1 MRRIVLI
8 IALMLACSLAA
19 LADSNAVFKNAG
31 GSVFMSANGVTLSKS
46 KLVEIDDPS
55 GNVILPPV
63 TGSNH
68 SLGQLDFSTGA
79 LISSSA
85 SGHTTTFTYAGGG
98 SFVVTGNGKS
108 GVPKGV
114 IFNGTFSGPVTVV
127 QTTFSKGGPAP
138 SWLLTGNVT
147 GTYNGQTINGATVQL
162 KIAGVNGDKINGSTT
177 LATVPEPGTLGL
189 LGTGLVGMAGL
200 IRRKMKARS

>member
-1 MRRIVLI
+1 MRRIVS
-8 IALMLACSLAA
+8 IAFLVFACSLAA
-19 LADSNAVFKNAG
+19 FADSDAVFKNAG
-31 GSVFMSANGVTLSKS
+31 GSVYMSTNGVTLSRS

-68 SLGQLDFSTGA
+68 SLGQLNFSTGA
-79 LISSSA
+79 LLSSST

-98 SFVVTGNGKS
+98 SFVVTGNGQS

-114 IFNGTFSGPVTVV
+114 IFNGTFSGTVSV
-127 QTTFSKGGPAP
+127 VETTYAKGGPAP
-138 SWLLTGNVT
+138 TWLLTGNVT

-162 KIAGVNGDKINGSTT
+162 KIAGVNGGKINGSTT

-200 IRRKMKARS
+200 IRRRMKAH

>member
-8 IALMLACSLAA
+8 AFLVFACSLAA

-31 GSVFMSANGVTLSKS
+31 GSVFMSPNGVTLSKS

-55 GNVILPPV
+55 GNVFLPPV
-63 TGSNH
+63 GSSNR
-68 SLGQLDFSTGA
+68 SLGQLNFSTGA
-79 LISSSA
+79 LLSSST

-98 SFVVTGNGKS
+98 SFVVTGNGQS

-114 IFNGTFSGPVTVV
+114 IFNGTFSGTVTVV
-127 QTTFSKGGPAP
+127 ETTYVKGGPAP
-138 SWLLTGNVT
+138 TWLLTGNVT

-162 KIAGVNGDKINGSTT
+162 KIAGVNGGRVNGSTS

-200 IRRKMKARS
+200 IRRRMKAH